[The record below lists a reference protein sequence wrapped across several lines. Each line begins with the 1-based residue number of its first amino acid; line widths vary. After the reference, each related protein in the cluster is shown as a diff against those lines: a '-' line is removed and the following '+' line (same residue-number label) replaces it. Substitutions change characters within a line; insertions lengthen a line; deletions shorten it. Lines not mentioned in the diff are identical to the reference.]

1 MAPLQNEYF
10 KSFLTFEWAKVKVIL
25 LPVSWF
31 ETLYREWLTQ
41 CRYRNQST
49 MIEPEHEVVK
59 KNEEELKAVK
69 ESAESTVKCE
79 IKS

>member
-1 MAPLQNEYF
+1 
-10 KSFLTFEWAKVKVIL
+10 
-25 LPVSWF
+25 
-31 ETLYREWLTQ
+31 
-41 CRYRNQST
+41 

-69 ESAESTVKCE
+69 KSAESTVKCE